1 MEKIAEING
10 IDIYYIRSSK
20 FKTGSINI
28 TFCDNLSKDRAY
40 KNALIPSILAR
51 GCKTH
56 PTQRDISAKLM
67 SLYGAGF
74 STNVE
79 KKGEIQL
86 IQFVADF
93 VEEVYA
99 KNYKS
104 LVRELVELLFNIICN
119 PVTENNGFKKEY
131 FQQERVNN
139 NNIIRSLINNKQNYA
154 IVRCQELM
162 CQDEPFGI
170 NELGAVEDGDALTE
184 SELYKYYRE
193 YFLKR
198 LPVKIFFC
206 GRNKPDDL
214 MEVLDSFKDEFAGEK
229 IKLNLGYREFE
240 AIERRD
246 AVEKMDVTQG
256 KLTIGFRTNVDPD
269 SDDFYAL
276 CVANGIFGAGVHSK
290 LFQNVRE
297 KNSLAYYAASRIERY
312 KGLMVAYSGIEI
324 SNKEKAEELILKQ
337 LQEVRDGN
345 VTENEYES
353 TIRMFKNAFNSFKDT
368 QFAIMDFFIGQTFLN
383 TEILHL
389 DDFIEKI
396 SSVTVE
402 DAVRCAQKI
411 QLDTV
416 YFLTSNN
423 MEGIE
428 S

>member
-28 TFCDNLSKDRAY
+28 SFCDNLSKDRAY

-99 KNYKS
+99 KNFKS

-139 NNIIRSLINNKQNYA
+139 NNIIRSLINNKQ
-154 IVRCQELM
+154 
-162 CQDEPFGI
+162 
-170 NELGAVEDGDALTE
+170 
-184 SELYKYYRE
+184 
-193 YFLKR
+193 
-198 LPVKIFFC
+198 
-206 GRNKPDDL
+206 
-214 MEVLDSFKDEFAGEK
+214 
-229 IKLNLGYREFE
+229 NLGYREFE

-297 KNSLAYYAASRIERY
+297 KNSLAYYAASRIE
-312 KGLMVAYSGIEI
+312 
-324 SNKEKAEELILKQ
+324 
-337 LQEVRDGN
+337 
-345 VTENEYES
+345 
-353 TIRMFKNAFNSFKDT
+353 
-368 QFAIMDFFIGQTFLN
+368 
-383 TEILHL
+383 
-389 DDFIEKI
+389 
-396 SSVTVE
+396 
-402 DAVRCAQKI
+402 
-411 QLDTV
+411 
-416 YFLTSNN
+416 
-423 MEGIE
+423 
-428 S
+428 